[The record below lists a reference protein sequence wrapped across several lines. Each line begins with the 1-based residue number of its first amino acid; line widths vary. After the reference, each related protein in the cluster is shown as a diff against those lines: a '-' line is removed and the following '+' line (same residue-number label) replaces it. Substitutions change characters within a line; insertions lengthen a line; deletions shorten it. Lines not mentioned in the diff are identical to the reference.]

1 MNGSRSCCNNQ
12 LSPLTECQSTVAI
25 GDQALCF
32 LPLEFFFDISI
43 DGVVEEGGADVGWEE
58 LELPAR
64 KIRVQHEYDSHRGRP
79 CLARRSLST

>member
-12 LSPLTECQSTVAI
+12 LILLSQSVEYLAI